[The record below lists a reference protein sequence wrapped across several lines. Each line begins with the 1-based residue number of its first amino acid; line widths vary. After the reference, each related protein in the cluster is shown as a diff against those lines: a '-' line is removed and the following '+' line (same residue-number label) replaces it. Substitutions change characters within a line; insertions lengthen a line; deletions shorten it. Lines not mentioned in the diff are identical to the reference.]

1 MDNTAPAGSQSVDQ
15 TTNGIPPQNSN
26 NLQTTPLPKG
36 EGMSSDSHPSLSTSS
51 GQASLPQGEMEN
63 DLKQDD
69 KKEIASPAPQ
79 VHNDTSSSFNVD
91 DALAKLDAAIS
102 AASLPPDLHDKA
114 TAMANRLKIIKNDAG
129 FFLEFDSISRYIEWV
144 TNLPWNK
151 SSEDILDIKHAM
163 DVLNKNHFG
172 LSDVKEKIME
182 YLSIMIRK
190 KQKNMGAESYARA
203 PIISLVGLVGV
214 GKTTIAYSIAE
225 ALGRKIARIPFGGM
239 GSASQLRGKTR
250 LFPDAEPGLV
260 MKALRNVGTN
270 NPVILLD
277 EIDRVSQEARADIMG
292 VLVELLDPT
301 QNKAFTDHF
310 IDFPFNLQN
319 VLFIATSN
327 NTKDISTAVLDRLE
341 IIQMPS
347 YTDVEKITI
356 AKNYMFPKVLAE
368 SGMSTAEI
376 IIDDN
381 VWEAIVR
388 PLGYDSGIRSLERIV
403 QGVVRNVVYYQLLG
417 KIPQGPFR
425 LTAQNVKEFVPAW

>member
-1 MDNTAPAGSQSVDQ
+1 MDNTATTAGSSPVDKTAPQATPVATPNQINPVQVVPSVRPAEDA
-15 TTNGIPPQNSN
+15 
-26 NLQTTPLPKG
+26 TP
-36 EGMSSDSHPSLSTSS
+36 HP
-51 GQASLPQGEMEN
+51 GPLPQGEREVDQAAITPN
-63 DLKQDD
+63 
-69 KKEIASPAPQ
+69 S
-79 VHNDTSSSFNVD
+79 NGSFNVD
-91 DALAKLDAAIS
+91 DALGKLDAAINN
-102 AASLPPDLHDKA
+102 ASLPPDLHDKVI
-114 TAMANRLKIIKNDAG
+114 AMSNRLKIIKGDSG
-129 FFLEFDSISRYIEWV
+129 FFLEFDSISRYIEWI
-144 TNLPWNK
+144 TNLPWNHA
-151 SSEDILDIKHAM
+151 SEDILDLNHAKQVF
-163 DVLNKNHFG
+163 DKNHYG
-172 LSDVKEKIME
+172 LNDVKEKIME
-182 YLSIMIRK
+182 YLAIMIRK
-190 KQKNMGAESYARA
+190 KQKNMGAEAFARA

-260 MKALRNVGTN
+260 IKALRNVGTN

-277 EIDRVSQEARADIMG
+277 EIDRVSAEARADIMG

-319 VLFIATSN
+319 VLFVATSN

-356 AKNYMFPKVLAE
+356 AKSYMFPKVLTE
-368 SGMSTAEI
+368 SGMNNSDIVIE
-376 IIDDN
+376 DG

-388 PLGYDSGIRSLERIV
+388 PLGYDSGIRSLERII
-403 QGVVRNVVYYQLLG
+403 QGVVRKVVYFQQLG
-417 KIPQGPFR
+417 KIPQGQFR
-425 LTAQNVKEFVPAW
+425 ITAQNVKDYVPAW